1 MLSDVVNAL
10 KGLTIPLFRTSDFEL
25 RTSNFGLC
33 KVSHECCKSNPMNVI
48 KTLLADD
55 QCVFVE
61 GLKTVLSARQFP
73 RFDIVGVTS
82 SGEALL
88 HLIRRQS
95 ADLLILDLNL
105 SGRDGVEVLKCIH
118 SEKLSI
124 RTLVFSRYDDPRIVK
139 SAFHAGVDGYILKDK
154 PIEEL
159 FTAACEVLG
168 GHSFVGEGV
177 VLHDPNPR
185 RPNSRSAAL
194 PFVLEDSFVRKHHLT
209 KRELEILRLIAE
221 ALSNKEIAREL
232 FISDQT
238 VSVHRKNIMR
248 KLGVS
253 NTAAL
258 IRTAFQNSLV

>member
-1 MLSDVVNAL
+1 M
-10 KGLTIPLFRTSDFEL
+10 
-25 RTSNFGLC
+25 
-33 KVSHECCKSNPMNVI
+33 I
-48 KTLLADD
+48 KTFLADD

-61 GLKTVLSARQFP
+61 GLKSVLSAAQSL

-82 SGEALL
+82 SGDDLL
-88 HLIRRQS
+88 RLLRREP

-105 SGRDGVEVLKCIH
+105 SGRDGIEVLKCIRD
-118 SEKLSI
+118 EKKTI
-124 RTLVFSRYDDPRIVK
+124 HTLVFSRYDDPRIIK

-154 PIEEL
+154 PIGEL
-159 FTAACEVLG
+159 FAAVREVLD
-168 GHSFVGEGV
+168 GHPFVGEGV
-177 VLHDPNPR
+177 ILQDVSLRRARPR
-185 RPNSRSAAL
+185 IANAS
-194 PFVLEDSFVRKHHLT
+194 FVVEDNFVRKYHLT